1 MLNISYLIKNGGL
14 EISSSQLV
22 QKIALIGAF
31 CSGKTTLFHEL
42 QWRRRGDP
50 RFAFVEE
57 ASRRF
62 LQLNNFSLIER
73 NSIDV
78 QRKIQNFIIESER
91 AAYATNVPIILCD
104 SSVLTTSMYLQ
115 CMGDREGSLELLQA
129 VEFWLPTYTE
139 FLLLDPTDVPY
150 VKDPIRLENE
160 ELRQRN
166 HEAYLELFA
175 RKHIPYQLVG
185 GTLAERLQKVSTFLQ
200 SAGFVTIARKEGP
213 PGEGGLS

>member
-1 MLNISYLIKNGGL
+1 
-14 EISSSQLV
+14 
-22 QKIALIGAF
+22 
-31 CSGKTTLFHEL
+31 
-42 QWRRRGDP
+42 
-50 RFAFVEE
+50 
-57 ASRRF
+57 
-62 LQLNNFSLIER
+62 
-73 NSIDV
+73 
-78 QRKIQNFIIESER
+78 
-91 AAYATNVPIILCD
+91 
-104 SSVLTTSMYLQ
+104 
-115 CMGDREGSLELLQA
+115 MGDREGSQELLQA

-175 RKHIPYQLVG
+175 SKRIPYQLVG

-200 SAGFVTIARKEGP
+200 SAGFVTIARKESP